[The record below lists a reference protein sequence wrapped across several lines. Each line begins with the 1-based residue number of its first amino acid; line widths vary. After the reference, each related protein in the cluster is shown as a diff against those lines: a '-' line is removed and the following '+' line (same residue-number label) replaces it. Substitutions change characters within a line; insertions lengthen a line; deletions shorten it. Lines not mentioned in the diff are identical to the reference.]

1 MRLFHFSAKGGE
13 SELVFADGTSVA
25 LTATEL
31 EMLKAGTPLPPT
43 HALSARFSEESAIA
57 HVLYSDPQLETSAAY
72 VMERNSLAFGLQAA
86 YPKANV
92 YRDPLSDDT
101 SARAQKLNEF
111 KIAGA
116 KNLLVVIPDN
126 PGPDA
131 QIQYVRTI
139 TNIREDLAKANVEIK
154 QFKVGM
160 LYDGERGRA
169 VFVITGHSSE
179 QLVTFVRQV
188 GEAGFFRDNYVVLNS
203 CGVGPATALAS
214 EINTKY
220 GAVGTFSFQGEIRA
234 SAVQNYMLDLL
245 ERLKG
250 SEAHKFV
257 PLLIES
263 SRSKG
268 LFGIFTISK
277 LIIGVKEA

>member
-1 MRLFHFSAKGGE
+1 
-13 SELVFADGTSVA
+13 
-25 LTATEL
+25 
-31 EMLKAGTPLPPT
+31 
-43 HALSARFSEESAIA
+43 
-57 HVLYSDPQLETSAAY
+57 
-72 VMERNSLAFGLQAA
+72 
-86 YPKANV
+86 
-92 YRDPLSDDT
+92 
-101 SARAQKLNEF
+101 
-111 KIAGA
+111 
-116 KNLLVVIPDN
+116 VIPDN